1 MNNQVHAKGFTL
13 VELMVTLTISAILLG
28 IAVPSFKSYITRN
41 AIENLQSRFAA
52 AITAARSEA
61 ASRNTVITVCSSNNG
76 TSCVAN
82 QWKAG
87 WIVFVDSNAN
97 AVVDPVSGT
106 IPADE
111 ILQAFQS
118 ANNYPIKFQNEA
130 NQVISSLSFT
140 SQGFVRNDIRAYAT
154 FCSPTSESI
163 FTHGLTIERS
173 GRVMK
178 AAEISFDTGSGKNAI
193 AINCD

>member
-1 MNNQVHAKGFTL
+1 MRKIFLLLSFSFFVINAFAQNFPFGAVTFDDNNFD
-13 VELMVTLTISAILLG
+13 
-28 IAVPSFKSYITRN
+28 RN
-41 AIENLQSRFAA
+41 KI
-52 AITAARSEA
+52 
-61 ASRNTVITVCSSNNG
+61 
-76 TSCVAN
+76 
-82 QWKAG
+82 
-87 WIVFVDSNAN
+87 DSNAN

-111 ILQAFQS
+111 ILQVFQS

-173 GRVMK
+173 GRLMK